1 MIGYVELEE
10 AKKFLEVR
18 YSNINEENLK
28 RALYNHLGYYL
39 KLQFCF
45 LLKNYYKYYHQNI
58 S

>member
-28 RALYNHLGYYL
+28 RALYQAFDKIENIGAREGY
-39 KLQFCF
+39 KTK
-45 LLKNYYKYYHQNI
+45 KNFPRKKR
-58 S
+58 